1 MPRNLSDTQNQ
12 YLANNAIIGILL
24 IELTNKNDTVEYYT
38 DAPYDI
44 TIGATTYSATDKI
57 LQITENTET
66 AELQISSVNIVL
78 SALST
83 NAITD
88 YATPDM
94 INKNVTIRRAFIDS
108 SSQLLV
114 GDSAGDLS
122 LILFKGTVSGYQVQN
137 DQVPATITLEISSQ
151 FADFRRI
158 NGRRTNEANYRNLNT
173 YYTTSSA
180 RPWDP
185 KDDRIME
192 FAFEGVQDIRWGQ
205 A

>member
-24 IELTNKNDTVEYYT
+24 IELTNKTGSLEYYT

-44 TIGATTYSATDKI
+44 TIGSVTYSATDKI

-66 AELQISSVNIVL
+66 AELQISSVNLVL

-88 YATPDM
+88 YATPQM

-114 GDSAGDLS
+114 GDSGGDLS

-137 DQVPATITLEISSQ
+137 DQVTATITLEISSQ

-158 NGRRTNEANYRNLNT
+158 NGRRTNEANYRNLSTT
-173 YYTTSSA
+173 YNHA
-180 RPWDP
+180 IHGNFDP

>member
-24 IELTNKNDTVEYYT
+24 IELTNKTGSLEYYT

-44 TIGATTYSATDKI
+44 TIGSVTYSATDKI

-66 AELQISSVNIVL
+66 AELQISSVNLVL

-94 INKNVTIRRAFIDS
+94 INKTVTIRRLGS
-108 SSQLLV
+108 EKQE
-114 GDSAGDLS
+114 
-122 LILFKGTVSGYQVQN
+122 
-137 DQVPATITLEISSQ
+137 TITRQELIKNMLQ
-151 FADFRRI
+151 
-158 NGRRTNEANYRNLNT
+158 ANKLPLN
-173 YYTTSSA
+173 
-180 RPWDP
+180 
-185 KDDRIME
+185 
-192 FAFEGVQDIRWGQ
+192 
-205 A
+205 

>member
-1 MPRNLSDTQNQ
+1 
-12 YLANNAIIGILL
+12 
-24 IELTNKNDTVEYYT
+24 
-38 DAPYDI
+38 
-44 TIGATTYSATDKI
+44 
-57 LQITENTET
+57 
-66 AELQISSVNIVL
+66 
-78 SALST
+78 
-83 NAITD
+83 
-88 YATPDM
+88 M

-114 GDSAGDLS
+114 GDSGGDLS

-137 DQVPATITLEISSQ
+137 DQVTATITLEISSQ

-158 NGRRTNEANYRNLNT
+158 HGRRTNEANYRNL
-173 YYTTSSA
+173 TTTFTTTG
-180 RPWDP
+180 RQP

>member
-24 IELTNKNDTVEYYT
+24 IELTNKNGVLEYYT

-44 TIGATTYSATDKI
+44 TIGGITYSATDKI
-57 LQITENTET
+57 LQITEHTET
-66 AELQISSVNIVL
+66 AELQISSVNLVL

-88 YATPDM
+88 FATPQM
-94 INKNVTIRRAFIDS
+94 INKTVTIRRAFIDS
-108 SSQLLV
+108 ATQLLV
-114 GDSAGDLS
+114 GDSGGDLS

-137 DQVPATITLEISSQ
+137 DQVTATITLEVSSQ

-158 NGRRTNEANYRNLNT
+158 NGRRTHEANYRNA
-173 YYTTSSA
+173 TTLASVSGFK
-180 RPWDP
+180 PSE
-185 KDDRIME
+185 DRIME

>member
-24 IELTNKNDTVEYYT
+24 IELTNKTGSLEYYT

-44 TIGATTYSATDKI
+44 TIGSVTYSATDKI

-66 AELQISSVNIVL
+66 AELQISSVNLVL

-94 INKNVTIRRAFIDS
+94 INKTVTIIRAFIDS

-114 GDSAGDLS
+114 GDSGGDLS

-137 DQVPATITLEISSQ
+137 DQVTATITLEISSQ

-158 NGRRTNEANYRNLNT
+158 NGRRTNEANYRNLSTT
-173 YYTTSSA
+173 YNHA
-180 RPWDP
+180 IHGNFDP